1 MEISI
6 LMLTYNHKKYV
17 RQALESIFKQK
28 IKVSYEI
35 LVLDDASTDGTQ
47 DILKEYKSKYPD
59 IVSLY
64 LREKNVYHPTRN
76 GYFLT
81 SKAKGRYI
89 AILEGDDFWI
99 DTQKL
104 QKQYDFL
111 EKHREFSACVTDLVI
126 VDENNTGIAGME
138 VYEKMENHIYTLQDF
153 SQLKMPGMVV
163 TMMARNYF
171 NPKEYSILMKA
182 SKNMG
187 DITRFMLLVL
197 KGHIYQLEDKTAA
210 YRYVSVEGRNNF
222 NSINKGNRY
231 RDYIGIRYWIKLEN
245 YMKQNY
251 DKNFEII
258 PIKYA
263 LQTCL
268 DKYSIKSM
276 IHLISESHNKKK
288 YLMVFL
294 IYKYLLDSNFLVKSR
309 MGIRSSWKR
318 FVKKRYPLV
327 LFGAGAVAEEYLDKY
342 GWKGNILFI
351 VDNDKSKHNTSF
363 KGYLIKNSEEILK
376 YKNKVSV
383 LITNKDHEKDI
394 AEQLSNMGISRFD
407 CYCSMQSG
415 RVRNILAMWFLERL

>member
-6 LMLTYNHKKYV
+6 LMLTYNHERYV
-17 RQALESIFKQK
+17 RQALDSIFKQK
-28 IKVSYEI
+28 INVSYEI
-35 LVLDDASTDGTQ
+35 LVLDDASTDCTQ
-47 DILKEYKSKYPD
+47 DILKEYKRKYPHK
-59 IVSLY
+59 ISLY

-89 AILEGDDFWI
+89 TILEGDDFWI
-99 DTQKL
+99 DALKL

-111 EKHREFSACVTDLVI
+111 EKHREFSACMTDLMV
-126 VDENNTGIAGME
+126 VDENNAEITGME
-138 VYEKMENHIYTLQDF
+138 VFGKKKDHIYTVQDF
-153 SQLKMPGMVV
+153 AHLGMPGMLV

-171 NPKEYSILMKA
+171 ETKEYSILMTA

-187 DITRFMLLVL
+187 DITRFMLLLL
-197 KGHIYQLEDKTAA
+197 KGNIYQLEDKTAA

-231 RDYIGIRYWIKLEN
+231 RDYICIRYWIKLEN

-268 DKYSIKSM
+268 DKYSTKSM
-276 IHLISESHNKKK
+276 IRLIAESNNKKK

-294 IYKYLLDSNFLVKSR
+294 IYKYLLDSNFLEKSR
-309 MGIRSSWKR
+309 TGMRSNWKI
-318 FVKKRYPLV
+318 FMKKKYPLV

-351 VDNDKSKHNTSF
+351 VDNDKKKQNTSF
-363 KGYLIKNSEEILK
+363 KGYLVKEPEEILK
-376 YKNKVSV
+376 NKTKVNV

-394 AEQLSNMGISRFD
+394 IKQLCNMGINRFD
-407 CYCSMQSG
+407 CYCSMQAG
-415 RVRNILAMWFLERL
+415 RGRNILAMWLLERL